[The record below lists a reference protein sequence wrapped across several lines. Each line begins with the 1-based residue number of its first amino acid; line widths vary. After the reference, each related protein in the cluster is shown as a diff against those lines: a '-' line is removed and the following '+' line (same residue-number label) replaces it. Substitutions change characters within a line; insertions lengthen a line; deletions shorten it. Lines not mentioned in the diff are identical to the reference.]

1 MMSRNASPSD
11 ALANGALNNLRRI
24 QLGGNTKPVA
34 DGVFLCHRF
43 QQFTRLYGV
52 KAISAAGDGFTTQLA
67 VTKNGASILKA
78 EGLAN
83 AATAIAADATVALSF
98 LDANTDGYV
107 DFNAGDVLEV
117 AVSNTDAGTVAAA
130 DRLCV
135 DLDLV
140 QG

>member
-24 QLGGNTKPVA
+24 QLGGNTKAVA
-34 DGVFLCHRF
+34 DGDFLCHRF

-52 KAISAAGDGFTTQLA
+52 KAISASGDGFNIQLA
-67 VTKNGASILKA
+67 VSKNGNSILKN
-78 EGLAN
+78 EGIVAAAAN
-83 AATAIAADATVALSF
+83 IAADTTVALNF

-107 DFNAGDVLEV
+107 DFNAGDLLVIE
-117 AVSNTDAGTVAAA
+117 VSNSAAVQAG
-130 DRLCV
+130 DRLCI

>member
-52 KAISAAGDGFTTQLA
+52 KAISAAGNGFTTQLA
-67 VTKNGASILKA
+67 VTKNGNSILKN
-78 EGLAN
+78 EGLIN
-83 AATAIAADATVALSF
+83 DATAIAADDVVALNF
-98 LDANTDGYV
+98 LDGNADGYV
-107 DFNAGDVLEV
+107 DFNAGDLLEV
-117 AVSNTDAGTVAAA
+117 VVSNTEGATVAAA
-130 DRLCV
+130 DRLCI

>member
-24 QLGGNTKPVA
+24 QLGGNTKAVA
-34 DGVFLCHRF
+34 DGDFLCHRF

-52 KAISAAGDGFTTQLA
+52 KAIAASGNGFDIQLA
-67 VTKNGASILKA
+67 VTKNGASILKS
-78 EGLAN
+78 EGIV
-83 AATAIAADATVALSF
+83 AAAGAIAADAVVSLNF

-107 DFNAGDVLEV
+107 DFNAGDLLVV
-117 AVSNTDAGTVAAA
+117 ALSNSNNVDAG
-130 DRLCV
+130 DRVCI

>member
-52 KAISAAGDGFTTQLA
+52 KAIAADGNGFTIQLA
-67 VTKNGASILKA
+67 VSKNGNSILKS
-78 EGLAN
+78 EGIVAN
-83 AATAIAADATVALSF
+83 AGAIAADTTVALNF

-107 DFNAGDVLEV
+107 DFNAGDLLVIE
-117 AVSNTDAGTVAAA
+117 VSNSAAVQAG
-130 DRLCV
+130 DRLCI